1 MKSEPLTPDQ
11 KITRLK
17 KALDAAGGYDTWEDV
32 QDGLHEKKYQIFDSA
47 DGAIITEIIKRP
59 KGNFLNVWI
68 AAGRLPGI
76 MKMVPRME
84 KMARADGCKQ
94 MVAFGRLG
102 WDRVLPKF
110 GWKKIGVVYAK
121 LMSAMPTKPSSNNN
135 QTTTSTTQQ
144 QLPGWLNAASE
155 NVIANSMNLGA
166 APGTP
171 GALPT
176 YTAAPLTGAANTDI
190 QGLQNGV
197 GSTAA
202 GYGSAQ
208 GATSNFLGYTPQQVS
223 AGQLSNTDLTPYL
236 NPYTQTVI
244 NSALPLLDQQRQ
256 QANNQ
261 SAAQAVQAGAFGG
274 SREGVAEGVNNSQS
288 ALNAAQ
294 LAAQLQSANFS
305 QAQGAATTDLN
316 RNLTAAQSNQQAGIQ
331 GAGVDLGAAQQL
343 GNLTAQGQTA
353 NQAGLTGALAGQT
366 QLQQQAQAEINA
378 PIQDALQRQGVLQ
391 SAVGAVPY
399 GTTQNTTSNGPGATS
414 NPWLTGLGAL
424 GVGSWASLAVLAALV
439 CSGAGLARLLE
450 AARVLAA
457 RSDCWR

>member
-1 MKSEPLTPDQ
+1 
-11 KITRLK
+11 
-17 KALDAAGGYDTWEDV
+17 
-32 QDGLHEKKYQIFDSA
+32 
-47 DGAIITEIIKRP
+47 
-59 KGNFLNVWI
+59 
-68 AAGRLPGI
+68 
-76 MKMVPRME
+76 
-84 KMARADGCKQ
+84 
-94 MVAFGRLG
+94 
-102 WDRVLPKF
+102 
-110 GWKKIGVVYAK
+110 
-121 LMSAMPTKPSSNNN
+121 MPSKPASNNN
-135 QTTTSTTQQ
+135 QSTSSTTNQT
-144 QLPGWLNAASE
+144 LPDWLNNASA
-155 NVIANSMNLGA
+155 NVVANASTLGA
-166 APGTP
+166 TP
-171 GALPT
+171 GGVQPLPQ
-176 YTAAPLTGAANTDI
+176 YTAAPLTDAANTDI

-197 GSTAA
+197 GSTTPGYNAA
-202 GYGSAQ
+202 T

-223 AGQLSNTDLTPYL
+223 AGSLSNTDLSPYL

-261 SAAQAVQAGAFGG
+261 TAAQAVQSGAFGG

-316 RNLTAAQSNQQAGIQ
+316 RNLTAQQSNQSAGLQ

-343 GNLTAQGQTA
+343 GNLTSQGQTA

-366 QLQQQAQAEINA
+366 QLQQQQQAEINA

-391 SAVGAVPY
+391 SAVSSVPY

-424 GVGSWASLAVLAALV
+424 GVGSSIAGNLSGLLGGGG
-439 CSGAGLARLLE
+439 GAGVGSALTLL
-450 AARVLAA
+450 
-457 RSDCWR
+457 

>member
-1 MKSEPLTPDQ
+1 
-11 KITRLK
+11 
-17 KALDAAGGYDTWEDV
+17 
-32 QDGLHEKKYQIFDSA
+32 
-47 DGAIITEIIKRP
+47 
-59 KGNFLNVWI
+59 
-68 AAGRLPGI
+68 
-76 MKMVPRME
+76 
-84 KMARADGCKQ
+84 
-94 MVAFGRLG
+94 
-102 WDRVLPKF
+102 
-110 GWKKIGVVYAK
+110 
-121 LMSAMPTKPSSNNN
+121 MPSKPASNNN
-135 QTTTSTTQQ
+135 QTTSSTTTQS
-144 QLPGWLNAASE
+144 LPDWLANDAS
-155 NVIANSMNLGA
+155 NVANNGMILGS
-166 APGTP
+166 TP
-171 GALPT
+171 GGVQPLPQ
-176 YTAAPLTGAANTDI
+176 YTAAPLTDAANADI

-223 AGQLSNTDLTPYL
+223 AGSLANTDLSPYL

-261 SAAQAVQAGAFGG
+261 TAAQAVSAGAFGG

-316 RNLTAAQSNQQAGIQ
+316 RNLTAQQSNQSAGLQ

-366 QLQQQAQAEINA
+366 QLQQQNQAEINA

-391 SAVGAVPY
+391 SAVSSVPY

-424 GVGSWASLAVLAALV
+424 GTGASIAGTLAPLFSDRTMKTDIKKVGRDKETDLPLYAFRYKDDPKTYPKVVGIMAQDAQKDYPDQVVEVGGKLAVRSNFL
-439 CSGAGLARLLE
+439 SGIMERANGN
-450 AARVLAA
+450 
-457 RSDCWR
+457 

>member
-1 MKSEPLTPDQ
+1 
-11 KITRLK
+11 
-17 KALDAAGGYDTWEDV
+17 
-32 QDGLHEKKYQIFDSA
+32 
-47 DGAIITEIIKRP
+47 
-59 KGNFLNVWI
+59 
-68 AAGRLPGI
+68 
-76 MKMVPRME
+76 
-84 KMARADGCKQ
+84 
-94 MVAFGRLG
+94 
-102 WDRVLPKF
+102 
-110 GWKKIGVVYAK
+110 
-121 LMSAMPTKPSSNNN
+121 MPSKPASNNN
-135 QTTTSTTQQ
+135 QSTTSTTQQ
-144 QLPGWLNAASE
+144 QLPAWLNQA
-155 NVIANSMNLGA
+155 SMNAVQNSETLGT
-166 APGTP
+166 TP
-171 GALPT
+171 GGVQPLSQ
-176 YTAAPLTGAANTDI
+176 YTAAPLTSAANTDI

-316 RNLTAAQSNQQAGIQ
+316 RNLTAAQSNQAAGLQ

-378 PIQDALQRQGVLQ
+378 PIQDALQRQQVLQ

-399 GTTQNTTSNGPGATS
+399 GSSQTTTSNGPGPTS

-424 GVGSWASLAVLAALV
+424 GTSAGIAGNLATIFSDRTLKTDIKKVGKDADTDLPLYAFRYKGDPKSYPKVVGIMAQDAQKDYPEQVVEVGGKLAVRSTFL
-439 CSGAGLARLLE
+439 SGIMERANGG
-450 AARVLAA
+450 
-457 RSDCWR
+457 